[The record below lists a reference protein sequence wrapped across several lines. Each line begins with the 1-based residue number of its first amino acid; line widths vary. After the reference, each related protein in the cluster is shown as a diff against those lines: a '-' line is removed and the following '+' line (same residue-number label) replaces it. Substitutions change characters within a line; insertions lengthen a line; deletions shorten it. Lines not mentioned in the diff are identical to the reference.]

1 MPQVLGH
8 VAFVVTDDLAC
19 SDVIVP
25 PSLAA
30 VGKWFSQRTG
40 GSETYVVV
48 ISQEDAWRAKEE

>member
-40 GSETYVVV
+40 GSEVYIVA
-48 ISQEDAWRAKEE
+48 ISQEKTRRIDE